1 MELELCPLNLPSD
14 NNRPIVIAGPCSAET
29 EEQVMKTA
37 RDLAA
42 KGCHN
47 FRAGVWKPRTKPGGF
62 EGNGENALPWMK
74 QVKEETG
81 MLVATEVAKPE
92 HVELCMKYGID
103 ILWVGARTAANPFA
117 MQDLADAMKGIEV
130 PVLVKNPVNPDL
142 ELWIGAMERLNQAGV
157 KRMAAVH
164 RGFSSFDKKIYRNL
178 PMWQIPMELHRRIP
192 NLPIFCDPS
201 HIGGRREL
209 VAPLCQQAMDLGF
222 DGLLVESHCSPDDA
236 WSDARQQVTPDVLDY
251 ILNILVVR
259 DEHVTT
265 EGIAMLRKQI
275 DEMDTELMN
284 LLAKRMRV
292 CREIGQYKKEHNMTV
307 FQANRYTEILDK
319 RGAQGA
325 LLGMSPEFIAQVFE
339 NVHEESVRQQ
349 VEILNR

>member
-1 MELELCPLNLPSD
+1 
-14 NNRPIVIAGPCSAET
+14 
-29 EEQVMKTA
+29 MKTA

-222 DGLLVESHCSPDDA
+222 DGLLVESHCSPDEA

>member
-130 PVLVKNPVNPDL
+130 PVLVKNPVNPGTVDRGD
-142 ELWIGAMERLNQAGV
+142 GAPQ
-157 KRMAAVH
+157 
-164 RGFSSFDKKIYRNL
+164 S
-178 PMWQIPMELHRRIP
+178 
-192 NLPIFCDPS
+192 
-201 HIGGRREL
+201 GRREAHGCRAPGIL
-209 VAPLCQQAMDLGF
+209 ELRQEDLPQSADVADS
-222 DGLLVESHCSPDDA
+222 DGAASPHPQSAHLL
-236 WSDARQQVTPDVLDY
+236 
-251 ILNILVVR
+251 
-259 DEHVTT
+259 
-265 EGIAMLRKQI
+265 
-275 DEMDTELMN
+275 
-284 LLAKRMRV
+284 
-292 CREIGQYKKEHNMTV
+292 
-307 FQANRYTEILDK
+307 
-319 RGAQGA
+319 
-325 LLGMSPEFIAQVFE
+325 
-339 NVHEESVRQQ
+339 
-349 VEILNR
+349 